1 MKINTISFMQRKNLG
16 NYEHAEASISAQLDE
31 GEDTALAMLKLQK
44 FIQDSLNGD
53 LTAKEDVKPTPVV
66 PEIKEEVKE
75 EVVVETPKKKKA
87 SKTKEVQVEAPK
99 SNLVAYDRNIENH
112 KQLLSSYLT
121 KNFPD
126 WKTKEGVREF
136 SASLVG
142 KDYLDE
148 SGNIVES
155 FKQVLSGFF
164 A

>member
-31 GEDTALAMLKLQK
+31 GEDMAIAMIKLQK

-53 LTAKEDVKPTPVV
+53 LNPVV
-66 PEIKEEVKE
+66 PEVKGEAVVPEVKEEVKE
-75 EVVVETPKKKKA
+75 EVVEAPKKKKA
-87 SKTKEVQVEAPK
+87 TKPKEKKVEAPK
-99 SNLVAYDRNIENH
+99 SNYVTYNREIENH

-126 WKTKEGVREF
+126 WKTKEGVKEF
-136 SASLVG
+136 STSLVG

-148 SGNIVES
+148 SGNIIES